1 MQFKELVAVLNNK
14 TYKYCI
20 RKKGGAGYMKAKL
33 FFITPD
39 LLEGKVI
46 FITPDLLERKVKL
59 VDVKRAF
66 TNELFITMED

>member
-14 TYKYCI
+14 AYI
-20 RKKGGAGYMKAKL
+20 NIVSEKGDWLY
-33 FFITPD
+33 
-39 LLEGKVI
+39 EGKVI

-66 TNELFITMED
+66 TNELFITTED